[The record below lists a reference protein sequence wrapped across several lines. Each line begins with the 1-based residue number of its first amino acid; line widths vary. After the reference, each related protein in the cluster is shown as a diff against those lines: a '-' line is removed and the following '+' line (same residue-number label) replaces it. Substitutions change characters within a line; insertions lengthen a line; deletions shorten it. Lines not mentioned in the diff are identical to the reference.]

1 MIAQK
6 RADKRN
12 HEDGHLS
19 FINPEDIENTR
30 KDMTNVA
37 SKLAVYD
44 IPVRYV
50 GSHDDDIFAYKGQLA
65 QKVQFPYDIF
75 AYKGR
80 VVPCPKFIMHACREY

>member
-19 FINPEDIENTR
+19 FINPEGIENTR
-30 KDMTNVA
+30 KNMTDVA

-50 GSHDDDIFAYKGQLA
+50 GSHDDDIFAYKGQLV
-65 QKVQFPYDIF
+65 QRIQFPY
-75 AYKGR
+75 ARNCR
-80 VVPCPKFIMHACREY
+80 VVSCPEFIMHACRE